1 MPRVLIVCGIVNN
14 ILDYKDMSIIL
25 EKIFNEKNI
34 DKKND
39 IYVINPYIFDNNYEK
54 VFIYSKRK
62 NIKEIE
68 LKDLPKNNFN
78 VKFDYIIFNY
88 CPVLFVIN
96 KIKIFDYLYN
106 ILNKNGKLIFHN
118 GKWDFKKI
126 VKEKE
131 VEIRNKRVKYSF
143 QYIIKYI
150 NNLFNYNV
158 KVNNIKL
165 KKESKY
171 FISSEYKQPNIE
183 TIDTKLRKEIYNKE
197 VNIFQSLIKKY
208 KNNKVKMDKIINLF
222 SEKDA
227 KVLLANH
234 IIYSNIY
241 YKKDKINQLYTNL
254 LYEMK
259 DHNKY
264 LTNLYSNNKKVK
276 NDNDNI
282 IRDYVINYW
291 EKKE

>member
-282 IRDYVINYW
+282 IRDYVINYR